1 MRNFHHLRDCLADRM
16 MAIEQLAS
24 LTHSSLSSQVC
35 VSRRF
40 ITLCQ
45 MSKAQSIPLLFVPGL
60 PTSSLSLEIVNSLIL
75 YSLPIG
81 IPWRRMMTSKCSK
94 VVFGS
99 LSFPAWAIPSCL
111 RGFAGYVVIQASL
124 KLARAFG
131 RRPPARREFALPFI
145 YMIGYHVSCKTRS
158 KSHSSALLTLCCH
171 CHSGC

>member
-1 MRNFHHLRDCLADRM
+1 
-16 MAIEQLAS
+16 MAIEQFAS
-24 LTHSSLSSQVC
+24 LTHSWLSSQVC

-45 MSKAQSIPLLFVPGL
+45 MSKAQRISLLFVPGL
-60 PTSSLSLEIVNSLIL
+60 PASSLSLEIVNSLTL

-81 IPWRRMMTSKCSK
+81 IPWRRMMPSKCSK
-94 VVFGS
+94 LVLGS
-99 LSFPAWAIPSCL
+99 LSCSAWAIPLCL
-111 RGFAGYVVIQASL
+111 RGFAGSVVIQVDL

-131 RRPPARREFALPFI
+131 RRSPARREFALLFI
-145 YMIGYHVSCKTRS
+145 YMIEYRVSCKVRS